1 MEKIQNSKKLTA
13 LITVLAMI
21 IFTSGCSVVGLGVGA
36 VIDSGTPDYKTVETD
51 RVESIKRKTKT
62 VVHLNDGSQRAGK
75 FINLVTKPVPEAA
88 NRYADSSAISIE
100 EAIVLQFDI
109 ISDDLTKSEKSL
121 WIYSEYID
129 LSDVTSV
136 QVHRAKYCKW
146 IGLAIGLV
154 IDVINLEKAIS
165 NFTIDF
171 NFEGVEL

>member
-1 MEKIQNSKKLTA
+1 
-13 LITVLAMI
+13 
-21 IFTSGCSVVGLGVGA
+21 
-36 VIDSGTPDYKTVETD
+36 
-51 RVESIKRKTKT
+51 
-62 VVHLNDGSQRAGK
+62 
-75 FINLVTKPVPEAA
+75 
-88 NRYADSSAISIE
+88 
-100 EAIVLQFDI
+100 
-109 ISDDLTKSEKSL
+109 L